1 MKLQT
6 FPGYTFTDGGVCA
19 AQGFK
24 ANGVCCGLRH
34 QALSDGV
41 SALKELNLT
50 GVTKLSALDCSGN
63 ALGHVDLAESCS
75 KQCIAGRR

>member
-24 ANGVCCGLRH
+24 ANGVCCGLKH
-34 QALSDGV
+34 
-41 SALKELNLT
+41 
-50 GVTKLSALDCSGN
+50 N
-63 ALGHVDLAESCS
+63 ALPEDTVSEQNLAANIS
-75 KQCIAGRR
+75 